1 MSSSTRPIAPQT
13 GDVIANK
20 YAAQVLGKAL
30 FWDIQAGSDG
40 MACASCHFA
49 AGADIRRANQVNPG
63 FDDIF
68 GMLPGGRKAGPNAVL
83 SAADFP
89 LYRLSDMNNRES
101 TVLFSTNDAVSS
113 SGTFAGEFIG
123 LNAAKDY
130 YNDSDSCDTVYDKS
144 NPFHTNNKI
153 NRKVEPRQ
161 TPTVINAAFNLR
173 QFWDGRANKAFNGV
187 DPFGRRTN
195 LADRASGVLA
205 YSGAGLPTLQKL
217 ELDFSSMASQAVG
230 PPLSSFEMSCA
241 HRKFADIGRKLL
253 GVRPLAGQTVSPTDS
268 LFGPV
273 GGLIAPAPAR
283 GLAPSYADIV
293 RLAFNSRYWSASGR
307 YAVDGNGVVKADD
320 KGYSQ
325 MEQNFALFFGLAL
338 QEYQHMLISG
348 NSRFDKGTLTTS
360 ETNGKSLFTGKGKC
374 VNCHKGP
381 LLTGAAFTSADT
393 PKVVEYMVMGD
404 GGKALYDNA
413 FYNIGVRPTSE
424 DRGVGGLDPYGNPL
438 SFSLQYKA
446 RLQGQPTVDSFSVD
460 PCRFEIPFFSTSCSK
475 LPSAAEAS
483 RLRVAV
489 DGAFKVPT
497 LRNVGLT
504 PPYMHNGSLGTLEQV
519 VDFYNR
525 GGNARKGG
533 VCSGGDTTGF
543 GANCSNRDADIQPLK
558 LSAGEKYDLVA
569 FLKSLTDDRVACQSG
584 PFDHPELAIFQ
595 GHGTDSLLAKLD
607 DNTVYWPAT
616 GAAGLSALGKPC
628 LSNAGSFGEAQLAF
642 DKIAT
647 PKPVA
652 YTVRTLTGTAGNDTL
667 TGQSGADVF
676 KVSAGSDTFVA
687 FAGGEDKIDFKGT
700 GIKSTAQL
708 TITVDANGM
717 LVKLPNG
724 AQFLLKGIDWSMIT
738 ENDVTWDV

>member
-1 MSSSTRPIAPQT
+1 MTSSTRPIAPQT
-13 GDVIANK
+13 GDVIVNK

-49 AGADIRRANQVNPG
+49 AGADIRRANQINPG

-68 GMLPGGRKAGPNAVL
+68 GTLPGGRKAGPNATL
-83 SAADFP
+83 TAADFP
-89 LYRLSDMNNRES
+89 LYRLSDINNRES
-101 TVLFSTNDAVSS
+101 TILFSTNDRVSS

-123 LNAAKDY
+123 LNTAKDD
-130 YNDSDSCDTVYDKS
+130 YNDNDSCDTAYDQS
-144 NPFHTNNKI
+144 NPFHTGGKL

-173 QFWDGRANKAFNGV
+173 QFWDGRANRVFNGV

-205 YSGAGLPTLQKL
+205 YSGAGLPSLQKL

-253 GVRPLAGQTVSPTDS
+253 VVRPLAGQTVSPTDS

-273 GGLIAPAPAR
+273 GGLIAPSPAR

-293 RLAFNSRYWSASGR
+293 RIAFNSRYWSASGR
-307 YAVDGNGVVKADD
+307 FAVDGNGVVKADD

-325 MEQNFALFFGLAL
+325 MEQNFSLFFGLAL

-348 NSRFDKGTLTTS
+348 NSRFDQGTLTTA
-360 ETNGKSLFTGKGKC
+360 EANGKALFTGKGKC

-393 PKVVEYMVMGD
+393 PKVVEHMVMGD

-424 DRGVGGLDPYGNPL
+424 DRGVGGTDPYGNPL

-446 RLQGQPTVDSFSVD
+446 RLQGQSTVDSFSVD
-460 PCRFEIPFFSTSCSK
+460 PCRFETPFFSLNCSR
-475 LPSAAEAS
+475 LPSASEAS

-519 VDFYNR
+519 VEFYNR
-525 GGNARKGG
+525 GGNSRKGG
-533 VCSGGDTTGF
+533 VCWGGDTTGF
-543 GANCSNRDADIQPLK
+543 GSNCSNRDADIQPLK
-558 LSAGEKYDLVA
+558 LSTGEKANLVA
-569 FLKSLTDDRVACQSG
+569 FLKSLSDERVACQSG

-607 DNTVYWPAT
+607 DNVVYWPAT
-616 GAAGLSALGKPC
+616 GSAGLTAIGKPC
-628 LSNAGSFGEAQLAF
+628 LANAGSFGETQAAF
-642 DKIAT
+642 DRIAT

-652 YTVRTLTGTAGNDTL
+652 FTVRTLTGTAGDDTL

-676 KVSAGSDTFVA
+676 KVSAGKDTFVA

-700 GIKSTAQL
+700 GIKGTAQL
-708 TITVDANGM
+708 TISVGTDGM

-738 ENDVTWDV
+738 ENDVVWDV